1 MKEQIYGPSF
11 YRGLGFFYFQSMAV
25 SSKLRSGGRERKG
38 RERPLLDTFV
48 VLVLSLLLFHDVG
61 LSAPHPPTLS
71 LDDKKVIHA
80 QGEGPPPPSH

>member
-25 SSKLRSGGRERKG
+25 SSKLGSGGRERKG
-38 RERPLLDTFV
+38 REKPLLDTFV
-48 VLVLSLLLFHDVG
+48 VLFCRCYYFMMLVS
-61 LSAPHPPTLS
+61 PPPLS

-80 QGEGPPPPSH
+80 QGEGPPPLSH